1 MRRDETSIVHAGREF
16 GPHPR
21 PVNPPVYRAST
32 ILFDSLDSF
41 LDAHGPDSKTLAYG
55 RHGTPTARCLSDAVA
70 ELERGYRSALFPS
83 GLAAI
88 TCALTAYLKPG
99 DHLLLPNSVYD
110 PTRQAAERTLARLG
124 ISATYYPPEVGA
136 SLDSL
141 MTDRTA
147 VVFIES
153 PGSLT
158 FEVQDTPAIAGAAK
172 RRGAITMMD
181 NTWATP
187 FCFKPLLHGVDVSIQ
202 AATKYIVGHA
212 DVLMGIVTTT
222 EAAWPAL
229 HTVVQDFG
237 QCVSPDDAYLAQR
250 GLRTLAVRL
259 KQQAKTALHLAEWLR
274 QRPEVERVMYP
285 ALPSDPGHAIWRRD
299 FSGASGL
306 FAFTLHAAYAGRF
319 ARLIE
324 GLSLFGLGASW
335 GGFESL
341 IMPGRLHMRPLPTG
355 IPPDVLLVRIHAGLE
370 EPRDLIADLEAGFAR
385 LHEPRRYPYRA
396 SQG

>member
-16 GPHPR
+16 CPHPR

-32 ILFDSLDSF
+32 ILFDSFESF
-41 LDAHGPDSKTLAYG
+41 LDAHRSDGKTIAYG
-55 RHGTPTARCLSDAVA
+55 RHGTLTTQCLSNAVA
-70 ELERGYRSALFPS
+70 ELECGYRSALFPS

-99 DHLLLPNSVYD
+99 DHLLLPNSVYG
-110 PTRQAAERTLARLG
+110 PTRQAAEQTLARFG
-124 ISATYYPPEVGA
+124 ISTTYYPPQIGA
-136 SLDSL
+136 SIGSM

-158 FEVQDTPAIAGAAK
+158 FEMQDVPAIAGVAK

-187 FCFKPLLHGVDVSIQ
+187 LYFKPLLYGIDVSIQ

-222 EAAWPAL
+222 ETAWPPL
-229 HTVVQDFG
+229 HTAVQNFG

-259 KQQAKTALHLAEWLR
+259 KQQAQTALCLAEWLGR
-274 QRPEVERVMYP
+274 RPEVERVMYP
-285 ALPSDPGHAIWRRD
+285 ALPSDSGHAIWRRD

-319 ARLIE
+319 GCLIE
-324 GLSLFGLGASW
+324 GMSLFGLGASW

-341 IMPGRLHMRPLPTG
+341 MMPGKLDTRPLPTG
-355 IPPDVLLVRIHAGLE
+355 IPPDVILIRIHAGLE
-370 EPRDLIADLEAGFAR
+370 DPCDLIADLEAGFAR
-385 LHEPRRYPYRA
+385 LHEPPRYPYRTA
-396 SQG
+396 LV